1 MLSLTHALS
10 LPSPSL
16 PPFLSLSQ
24 TLTQQKYQNNMNSS
38 VYVCVCLYWPI
49 SPGHGT
55 CPGVWLICL
64 VTLNWR
70 RLNFSFSSRYQLHI
84 ASWLGMGLYVHLTF
98 LMLGPCL
105 SWTYADLVHA
115 ATVWINMC
123 ISPAVSSNTVSLE
136 SSITSDSYNL
146 SSLLHWSLSLMKAFC
161 LGLSSPKT
169 VTLHILTVSVS
180 CLC

>member
-1 MLSLTHALS
+1 MLSLSPLP
-10 LPSPSL
+10 PSPH
-16 PPFLSLSQ
+16 FSLSHRHSHSKN
-24 TLTQQKYQNNMNSS
+24 TKTTWTPLCM
-38 VYVCVCLYWPI
+38 CVCLYWPI

-84 ASWLGMGLYVHLTF
+84 ASWLGMDLYVHLTF